1 MSTDSLDR
9 ERRLQFLMIDQPSRD
24 SVNELLP
31 TIEANLPDILNGFYD
46 HIMEWP
52 ELSALIGSRDNI
64 PRLKAAQTE
73 HWKNLF
79 SGRFDDAVFNRGVKI
94 GEAHQRI
101 GLEPRWYVG
110 GYAFTMSRLTRL
122 AIDNCGQ
129 DCEKLAVMLGAITKA
144 VFLDMELAISVYI
157 KSGEDKLQAEL
168 RRIAD
173 DLEAQVQSAVGTV
186 AGHSDQMREAAT
198 RMNDAVGRASSKS
211 TAVASASEEA
221 TTNVETVAAAAE
233 ELSAS
238 VQEIGRRMDQSK
250 TVSGRAVE
258 QAQQTN
264 TVVGG
269 LAERAQEI
277 GDIVKMISDVASQT
291 NLLALNATIEA
302 ARAGEAGKGFAVVA
316 SEVKSLAGQT
326 TKATENISR
335 QVSGIQDAT
344 NQAVQA
350 IQTITA
356 VIGELEEI
364 STAISAAVEQQSAA
378 TSEISRNVQEAA
390 TGTREVSANITD
402 VARETSEVG
411 EMSSEVEGVTGEVI
425 GAVQDLD
432 AGVKQLLGRLR
443 QHQAFDRREHPR
455 YEPQPHRRATVRTS
469 SGERS
474 AMLHDISLGGAR
486 LDAVLDDA
494 VGSHVSVSIDGLE
507 PTLSASVLG
516 HGDDFTRLRFELSG
530 SQEADMRQFMADV
543 AGSGRMAA

>member
-1 MSTDSLDR
+1 MSNESLDAD
-9 ERRLQFLMIDQPSRD
+9 RRLQFLLVDQASRD
-24 SVNELLP
+24 AVKELLP
-31 TIEANLPDILNGFYD
+31 TIEANLPEILNGFYD
-46 HIMEWP
+46 HIMQWS
-52 ELSALIGSRDNI
+52 ELSGLIGSLDKI
-64 PRLKAAQTE
+64 PGLKAAQTQ
-73 HWKNLF
+73 HWQNLF
-79 SGRFDDAVFNRGVKI
+79 SGRFDDSVFSRAVTI
-94 GEAHQRI
+94 GQAHQRI

-110 GYAFTMSRLTRL
+110 GYSYTMGRLM
-122 AIDNCGQ
+122 A
-129 DCEKLAVMLGAITKA
+129 LAVDHCGDDRDKLSLLLASIAKA

-157 KSGEDKLQAEL
+157 KSGQDKLQEEL

-173 DLEAQVQSAVGTV
+173 DLEAEVQGAVHTV
-186 AGHSDQMREAAT
+186 AGHSDQMREAAS
-198 RMNDAVGRASSKS
+198 RMNDAVGRASAKS

-233 ELSAS
+233 ELSSS

-250 TVSGRAVE
+250 TVSSKAVD

-264 TVVGG
+264 SVVAG

-277 GDIVKMISDVASQT
+277 GEIVNMISDVASQT

-335 QVSGIQDAT
+335 QVSGIQEAT

-364 STAISAAVEQQSAA
+364 STAISAAVEEQSAA
-378 TSEISRNVQEAA
+378 TGEISRNVQEAA
-390 TGTREVSANITD
+390 TGTRDVSANIAE
-402 VARETSEVG
+402 VAREASEVG
-411 EMSSEVEGVTGEVI
+411 EMSSEVQGVTGEVAT
-425 GAVQDLD
+425 AVQSLD
-432 AGVKQLLGRLR
+432 QGVRQLLGRLR
-443 QHQAFDRREHPR
+443 KHDAFDRRAHPR
-455 YEPQPHRRATVRTS
+455 YEPQPTRRAKVGSRT
-469 SGERS
+469 GQVT

-494 VGSHVSVSIDGLE
+494 DGSRVSVSIDGLDA
-507 PTLSASVLG
+507 TLSASVVG
-516 HGDDFTRLRFELSG
+516 HGEGFTRLRFETSD
-530 SQEADMRQFMADV
+530 ADRAKV
-543 AGSGRMAA
+543 ASGRPMAA